1 MNSKLKKLED
11 QLEQVKNEMKLYHGS
26 DIVGCTFGNDFCKAN
41 NISVSKD
48 RQKKFNTLCNKCDK
62 LEDKIEELK
71 DKLGIPPS

>member
-11 QLEQVKNEMKLYHGS
+11 QLEQVINEMNLYHGS
-26 DIVGCTFGNDFCKAN
+26 DIVGCM
-41 NISVSKD
+41 
-48 RQKKFNTLCNKCDK
+48 KCDK